1 MRLRWLTIKTKVDS
15 AMVREYATVNSLN
28 MMQAKKLLEDERGP
42 VLQYCPNGG
51 TNLDWTDVPHVTEYR
66 E

>member
-42 VLQYCPNGG
+42 VLQYCPDGG

>member
-51 TNLDWTDVPHVTEYR
+51 TNLDWVDVPHVTEYR